1 MYSRRVNEDNLYA
14 VMAPD
19 GSFYTATEGLDEALQ
34 AAAQLSPYV
43 QVDEELVSDEDAG
56 LDGLGGLGR
65 VIGSPPLILSA
76 LRVSQINGG
85 QPISMSEIMRLKL
98 EDAHRL
104 VQGCVEGCNQLP
116 DGTFVPGFPT
126 VDGAGRTITSQ
137 STPEGMAGA
146 LLTQNEKT
154 KKIDPLYLEQQILVE
169 VRGLSLLP
177 AKKLRQ
183 GAKELVEAAGLPA
196 SAAPLGIGR
205 QNWCIGSSK
214 SCRETCLVYAG
225 KNLVDL
231 YNYRLKFA
239 KAQALM
245 KEPVAFMRI
254 LVEAIE
260 RFSCTVGCGTAK
272 NKTRPFVR
280 LNVFS
285 DIPWELFCPELFDRY
300 RTLQFYDYTKLDG
313 RGTAAPLPSNY
324 DLTFSYSGDNLPW
337 VHSEL
342 ASKRVA
348 VVFIPAQNWPR
359 KQKGKPDPPPRPR
372 MFGLPSQIDLGDG
385 VVVPVVDG
393 DISDVRPLDPK
404 NVVVGLRYKVP
415 QLAGEGSRGK
425 ALKEAQEAAFVVPVK
440 RASNGALIA
449 AVTPR
454 SEPITAVEE

>member
-1 MYSRRVNEDNLYA
+1 MYIRRVDDLYA
-14 VMAPD
+14 VLNPD
-19 GSFYTATEGLDEALQ
+19 GDFYTTAEGLDDALQ

-43 QVDEELVSDEDAG
+43 QVDEELVGGEDAG
-56 LDGLGGLGR
+56 LDGVDELGR
-65 VIGSPPLILSA
+65 AIRSAPLILSA
-76 LRVSQINGG
+76 LRISQINGG
-85 QPISMSEIMRLKL
+85 RPISMSEIMRIKL

-116 DGTFVPGFPT
+116 DGTFAPGFPT
-126 VDGAGRTITSQ
+126 VDGAGRAITIQ

-177 AKKLRQ
+177 AQKLHK
-183 GAKELVEAAGLPA
+183 GAEAIVQAAGLPVDD
-196 SAAPLGIGR
+196 APLGIR
-205 QNWCIGSSK
+205 QQNWCIGSSK
-214 SCRETCLVYAG
+214 SCRDTCLVYAG
-225 KNLVDL
+225 KNMVDL

-272 NKTRPFVR
+272 NKVRPFVR

-285 DIPWELFCPELFDRY
+285 DIPWELVCPELFARY
-300 RTLQFYDYTKLDG
+300 GTLQFYDYTKLDG

-348 VVFIPAQNWPR
+348 VVFIPAENWPR

-372 MFGLPSQIDLGDG
+372 MFGLPSQVDLGDG
-385 VVVPVVDG
+385 VVMPVVDG
-393 DISDVRPLDPK
+393 DVSDVRPLDPK
-404 NVVVGLRYKVP
+404 NVVVGLRYKTP
-415 QLAGEGSRGK
+415 QLTGEGSRGK
-425 ALKEAQEAAFVVPVK
+425 ALKSAQEAAFVVPVK
-440 RASNGALIA
+440 RTSDGTLIA